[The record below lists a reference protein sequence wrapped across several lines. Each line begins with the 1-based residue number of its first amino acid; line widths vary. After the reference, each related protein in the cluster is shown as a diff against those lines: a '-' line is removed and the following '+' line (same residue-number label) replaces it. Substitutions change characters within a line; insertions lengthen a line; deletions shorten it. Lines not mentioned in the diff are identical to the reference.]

1 MADLNRVYLMGNLTK
16 DPEIRYTSSGKPV
29 GDLRMA
35 ITTKFKESEDTCF
48 VSVTVWDRQAETCGE
63 YLHKGSPVFVEGRL
77 KLDEWEKDG
86 QKRSRLTVVASRVQF
101 LGSARGGEGGGPERE
116 TRSARRNAGDQQDE
130 TADGPADGA
139 AGAGAEAMADDDN
152 LPF

>member
-63 YLHKGSPVFVEGRL
+63 YLSKGSPVLVEVSL
-77 KLDEWEKDG
+77 QLDEWKTKEG
-86 QKRSRLTVVASRVQF
+86 EARSKLRVRAARVQF
-101 LGSARGGEGGGPERE
+101 LGSPRGQEFRDGEGAPAARDPGPRQPEPR
-116 TRSARRNAGDQQDE
+116 GDE
-130 TADGPADGA
+130 IPPPEDGPG
-139 AGAGAEAMADDDN
+139 DDDN